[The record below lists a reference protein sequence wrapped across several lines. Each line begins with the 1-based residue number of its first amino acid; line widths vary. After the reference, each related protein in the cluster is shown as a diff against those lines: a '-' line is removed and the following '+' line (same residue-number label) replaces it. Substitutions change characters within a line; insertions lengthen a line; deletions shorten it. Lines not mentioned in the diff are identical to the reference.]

1 MNKEKKTIAGKGIS
15 LKTIGIIISSFAF
28 IISALLIGSLYV
40 LSSKYRDVTES
51 TQHYMDW
58 KNVANDIQ
66 LASDYLTDQV
76 RSYVVVGKKKYM
88 DNYFEVAKVTKRR
101 DKALEVIKEHL
112 EGTQVYTYVVTA
124 ITESNNLMELEY
136 KAMRLV
142 ADVKGTDYKAYP
154 EIINVTLSVEEQSLD
169 DKAKLQRGIDIVY
182 GETYIEKKDV
192 ISFNI
197 NHAVSALDTLMEED
211 VLKASKDLK
220 KLIVFQQILIGS
232 NVVFLVGL
240 VIILFLYFVR
250 PVNGVIE
257 SLNKNE
263 EINIKST
270 KEFNFLAKTY
280 NKVHSMNQHV
290 KEKLIHEAEHD
301 KLTGLYNRT
310 GYDSIYR
317 RMDLENVVYVLI
329 DVDNFKQI
337 NDKYGHMVGDKTLVR
352 VSKTINKYF
361 DDREDSFIFRIGG
374 DEFSIII
381 ENETKGIGE
390 DLVSTLKKLNAELS
404 EDREDIPGLS
414 LSIGVAHGKAAD
426 TTDTLFRKADKALYK
441 AKKNGRNNIQIFE

>member
-40 LSSKYRDVTES
+40 LSSKYSDVTES

-88 DNYFEVAKVTKRR
+88 DNYFEEAKVTKRR
-101 DKALEVIKEHL
+101 DKAMEVIKEHL

-142 ADVKGTDYKAYP
+142 ADVKGTDYKAYL
-154 EIINVTLSVEEQSLD
+154 EIINVTLSDEEQSLD

-220 KLIVFQQILIGS
+220 KLLVFQQILIGS

-270 KEFNFLAKTY
+270 REFNFIAKTY

-337 NDKYGHMVGDKTLVR
+337 NDKYGHMVGDKMLVR

-390 DLVSTLKKLNAELS
+390 DLISTLKKLNTELS
-404 EDREDIPGLS
+404 NDREDIPGLS